1 MVNGSAGFNCHLS
14 EILSLIL
21 GPVAKESTGSEINS
35 TNDLL
40 SIIENVNNQI
50 SKEKSSSILS

>member
-21 GPVAKESTGSEINS
+21 GPVAKESTESEINS

-50 SKEKSSSILS
+50 